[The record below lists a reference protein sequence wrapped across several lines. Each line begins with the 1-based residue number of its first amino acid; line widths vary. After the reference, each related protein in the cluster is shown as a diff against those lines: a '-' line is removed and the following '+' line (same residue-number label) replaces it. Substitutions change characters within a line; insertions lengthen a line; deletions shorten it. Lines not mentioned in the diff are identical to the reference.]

1 MHIYTYLQKI
11 DGWMDRWIDTYACTL
26 STYTVVEHTYIY
38 IYTYIHTYIH
48 GMEAYGRFAIIQA
61 RLLGNPAQVPALSVA
76 LVLQQLRQRA
86 DAAESLF
93 KLVLVSPRC
102 WACSV
107 G

>member
-1 MHIYTYLQKI
+1 
-11 DGWMDRWIDTYACTL
+11 
-26 STYTVVEHTYIY
+26 
-38 IYTYIHTYIH
+38 
-48 GMEAYGRFAIIQA
+48 MEAYGRFAIIQA

-102 WACSV
+102 WACSA